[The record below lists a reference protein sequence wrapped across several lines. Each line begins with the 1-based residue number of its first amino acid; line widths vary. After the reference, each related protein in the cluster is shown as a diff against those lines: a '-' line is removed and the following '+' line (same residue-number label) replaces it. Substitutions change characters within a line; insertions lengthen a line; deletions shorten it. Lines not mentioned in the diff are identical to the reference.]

1 MQTFEE
7 KNISDTTQNL
17 QFIAYGL
24 SYEAQQ
30 AWTFTRYNIE
40 HFLTEHP
47 PEILSP
53 DGKGDGELAD
63 ELALSYEQSV
73 KATALLAAGRLDLLL
88 QSTRPHLSGV
98 FSERDVVTLLDCYQ
112 GGIFFPGQF
121 NSISTDLCDHLG
133 VEVDEYEASS
143 IAPLVEKLL
152 GLDAVQRV
160 TLGDALEQA
169 WHRGMKQQGLSPKDF
184 FATLG
189 IELT

>member
-24 SYEAQQ
+24 SYEALQ

-53 DGKGDGELAD
+53 NGKGDGELED

-73 KATALLAAGRLDLLL
+73 KATALLAAGRLDWLL

-98 FSERDVVTLLDCYQ
+98 FSERDVVALLDCYQ
-112 GGIFFPGQF
+112 GGIFFPAKQGATAELLAQAVDGFQARFVGQLKRL
-121 NSISTDLCDHLG
+121 ISGRATHTQAL
-133 VEVDEYEASS
+133 VV
-143 IAPLVEKLL
+143 ILVE
-152 GLDAVQRV
+152 
-160 TLGDALEQA
+160 
-169 WHRGMKQQGLSPKDF
+169 H
-184 FATLG
+184 
-189 IELT
+189 IERPGVVA